1 MTLSLLLDDSQATFI
16 THVFLSGG
24 GEESVFH
31 FPNITLKSI
40 YDCELLCMLVFQA
53 ILDGILTEI
62 L

>member
-16 THVFLSGG
+16 THVFLSG